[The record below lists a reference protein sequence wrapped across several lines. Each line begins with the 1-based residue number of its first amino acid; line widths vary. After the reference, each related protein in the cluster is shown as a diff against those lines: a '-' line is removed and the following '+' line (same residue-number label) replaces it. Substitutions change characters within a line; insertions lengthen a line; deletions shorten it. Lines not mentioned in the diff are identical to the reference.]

1 MTLVSSSRARH
12 DAPMS
17 LSDWEGLLPP
27 RERQRLDDLRQAGAT
42 LSWRRKDLE
51 SGDGQAIVHYVAIVH
66 AAGGRQVLG
75 QAGPMDTRYQDRT
88 QLVIRLARS
97 ALGQAWAIT
106 HPN

>member
-1 MTLVSSSRARH
+1 MTLAPSSRLPQHA
-12 DAPMS
+12 DFP
-17 LSDWEGLLPP
+17 LTDWEGLLPA
-27 RERQRLDDLRQAGAT
+27 RERQRLHDLRQAGAT

-75 QAGPMDTRYQDRT
+75 QAGPMDTRYQDRA
-88 QLVIRLARS
+88 QLVLRLTRS
-97 ALGQAWAIT
+97 ALGQAWARI